1 MKRFSL
7 ILIVVLLSP
16 KVALGQSRA
25 DLTTFHDRAVAVIR
39 QLSSRP
45 LTPGDTFFTWYSGR
59 PGGLIHTVAR
69 TDTTMASSLLRADGM
84 IGTAEAHW
92 RDGRLASFDTRW
104 TTQDSTTHAQQVAL
118 EARGIVVGDSLRITG
133 THPATLPLPQ
143 GPWVVAD
150 FGMEEQLIPVELTV
164 PAGRTVLV
172 HVYRPWH
179 SRWDSV
185 KLTMRDTADLHVA
198 ELVGSN
204 GSHSIMALDPAGA
217 LLMIGRF
224 DEQSERHPLET
235 TSRYE
240 EYLRYRSLLADLYR
254 RYAMRLPPGG

>member
-7 ILIVVLLSP
+7 VLIVVLLSS
-16 KVALGQSRA
+16 KVAVAQSRA
-25 DLTTFHDRAVAVIR
+25 ELTTFHDRAVAAIR
-39 QLSSRP
+39 ELSTRP

-69 TDTTMASSLLRADGM
+69 TDTTMASSLLRGDGM
-84 IGTAEAHW
+84 IGTAEARW
-92 RDGRLASFDTRW
+92 RDGHLTSFNVKW
-104 TTQDSTTHAQQVAL
+104 TTQDSTTHAQEVAL
-118 EARGIVVGDSLRITG
+118 VAHGIVVGDSLRITG

-143 GPWVVAD
+143 DRWVVAD
-150 FGMEEQLIPVELTV
+150 FGMEEQLIPVELAL
-164 PAGRTVLV
+164 PARRTVLV

-185 KLTMRDTADLHVA
+185 KVTMRDTASLHVA
-198 ELVGSN
+198 ELVGSD
-204 GSHSIMALDPAGA
+204 GYHSIMVLDSVGA

-240 EYLRYRSLLADLYR
+240 EYVRYRSFLADLYR
-254 RYAMRLPPGG
+254 QYAMRLPPGG